1 MTAPRPHSSSRLS
14 LPLCLCLCLHACLLL
29 ATATA
34 TTATATVS
42 SGLGLGGAR
51 RACGVQD
58 VTAHEALLRE
68 QARRGVLAQRAS
80 SSSSSGLRGAARATG
95 TGTVVIEVFFH
106 VITSSSGRGKVSEVV
121 IDDQMDILNA
131 AFSPHFSFT
140 KQRVQEV
147 ANDVWFDMRIGHA
160 STEGAA
166 KEALRQVLS
175 EPFPSLT
182 HHCFCTHMYTI

>member
-1 MTAPRPHSSSRLS
+1 
-14 LPLCLCLCLHACLLL
+14 
-29 ATATA
+29 
-34 TTATATVS
+34 
-42 SGLGLGGAR
+42 
-51 RACGVQD
+51 VQD

-68 QARRGVLAQRAS
+68 EARRGVLAQRAS
-80 SSSSSGLRGAARATG
+80 SSSSSSSSSSGLRGAARATG
-95 TGTVVIEVFFH
+95 AVVIEVFFH
-106 VITSSSGRGKVSEVV
+106 VITSSSGRGKVSEAV